1 MIYIYK
7 EMSVATMSKLDLI
20 ATAPM
25 GLEAIVARELKELGY
40 TDTVTENGRV
50 NFKGEAVDIARANLW
65 LRTAGRI
72 LVNMGRFKATTFDEL
87 FEGVK
92 ALNWDEWIPADA
104 EFPVNG
110 RSHKSQLT
118 SVPAVQGVVKKA
130 IVEKLKEKHGTEWF
144 PEEGPR
150 YVIEITLLNDEAL
163 LTIDTSG
170 SGLHKRGY
178 RKAAT
183 EAPLRE
189 TMASAIVQLSRWK
202 PDRPLYDPFCGS
214 GTILI
219 EAAMLGWNIAPGLRR
234 SFDAEQWQLVPE
246 ALWDEARDEAY
257 DAVKD
262 DVPLQITGSD
272 IDPNAIEIAQEAVRR
287 AGLGKEI
294 KLHVA
299 PVSKI
304 KPQGDYGVVI
314 TNPPYGERLGDD
326 KEAELALRQL
336 GKVSLYY
343 PTWSYFIFSPSASV
357 EHYMSKVADKKRKL
371 YNGRIQCNLH
381 SFFGPLPPRN
391 MS

>member
-1 MIYIYK
+1 MA
-7 EMSVATMSKLDLI
+7 ELNLI

-25 GLEAIVARELKELGY
+25 GLESIVARELKELGY

-50 NFKGEAVDIARANLW
+50 NFKGDFIDIARANLW
-65 LRTAGRI
+65 LRTAGRVLI
-72 LVNMGRFKATTFDEL
+72 NMGRFKATTFDDL

-92 ALNWDEWIPADA
+92 VLNWEDWIPADA

-130 IVEKLKEKHGTEWF
+130 IVEKLKEKHGVEWF
-144 PEEGPR
+144 SEDGPL

-234 SFDAEQWQLVPE
+234 SFDSENWQLVPAE
-246 ALWDEARDEAY
+246 LWDRARDEAY
-257 DAVKD
+257 DSVKD
-262 DVPLQITGSD
+262 DIPLNIMGSD
-272 IDPNAIEIAQEAVRR
+272 IDPNAIEIAQQAIRR
-287 AGLGKEI
+287 AGFGKEI
-294 KLHVA
+294 KLQVL

-304 KPQGDYGVVI
+304 RPQGDYGVVI
-314 TNPPYGERLGDD
+314 TNPPYGERLGDET
-326 KEAELALRQL
+326 EAELAMRQL
-336 GKVSLYY
+336 GKVTLYY
-343 PTWSYFIFSPSASV
+343 PTWSYFIFSPSTDV
-357 EHYMSKVADKKRKL
+357 EHYMGKVADKKRKL
-371 YNGRIQCNLH
+371 YNGRIQCNLNM
-381 SFFGPLPPRN
+381 FFGPLPPRTP
-391 MS
+391 

>member
-1 MIYIYK
+1 M
-7 EMSVATMSKLDLI
+7 TKLNLI

-50 NFKGEAVDIARANLW
+50 NFTGGVADIARANLW

-118 SVPAVQGVVKKA
+118 SVPAVQGIVKKA
-130 IVEKLKEKHGTEWF
+130 IVDKLKEKHGTEWF
-144 PEEGPR
+144 PEEGPS
-150 YVIEITLLNDEAL
+150 YVIEVILLNDEAL
-163 LTIDTSG
+163 LTLDTSG

-189 TMASAIVQLSRWK
+189 TMAAAIVQLSRWK

-234 SFDAEQWQLVPE
+234 NFDAENWDIIPE
-246 ALWDEARDEAY
+246 SVWDAARDEAY
-257 DAVKD
+257 DAVQD
-262 DVPLQITGSD
+262 DIPLQISGSD
-272 IDPNAIEIAQEAVRR
+272 IDPNAIEIAQQAVRR

-294 KLHVA
+294 KLSVA

-304 KPQGDYGVVI
+304 KPQGDYGVMI

-326 KEAELALRQL
+326 KEAELAMRQL

-343 PTWSYFIFSPSASV
+343 PTWSYFIFSPSADV
-357 EHYMSKVADKKRKL
+357 EHYMGKVADKKRKL

-381 SFFGPLPPRN
+381 NFFGPLPPRN
-391 MS
+391 PN